1 MYVSCESV
9 YLSICIS
16 IGVIIGNITNP
27 IHNLVMEN
35 VVVNNAGV
43 KKEDPWGL
51 DYYCANVEGTA
62 VSSSPIPDCMV

>member
-1 MYVSCESV
+1 MGRK
-9 YLSICIS
+9 YLKTCPNYLIPNSDDY
-16 IGVIIGNITNP
+16 NP
-27 IHNLVMEN
+27 IHNLIMEN

-62 VSSSPIPDCMV
+62 VSSSPMPDCMV